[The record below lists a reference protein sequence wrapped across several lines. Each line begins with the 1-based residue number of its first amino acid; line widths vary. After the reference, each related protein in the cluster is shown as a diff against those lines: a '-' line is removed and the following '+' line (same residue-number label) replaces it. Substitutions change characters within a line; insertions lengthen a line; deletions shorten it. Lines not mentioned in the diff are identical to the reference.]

1 MEDTRKP
8 ADAVPTSR
16 KPYEAPR
23 VVEDAPLE
31 HMSLACS
38 KFGSACS
45 GMGGGTNK
53 T

>member
-8 ADAVPTSR
+8 AAQTTER

-31 HMSLACS
+31 HMSLACA
-38 KFGSACS
+38 KFGSSCNVH
-45 GMGGGTNK
+45 GGTNK